1 MKNFSNGPGTFGGAP
16 SCVCLFTNFD
26 FEKAVEKFKRLAFE
40 WSFEFSLSK
49 SDYKAE
55 IKKAVDVVEKFEG
68 LVIEELHEEINA
80 FVEIFNNAYE
90 AWKWIQQYDKAIEE
104 IKLSLLKLL
113 KKSNYL
119 PMRIEKN

>member
-1 MKNFSNGPGTFGGAP
+1 MHVQWEYSWIGYIWT
-16 SCVCLFTNFD
+16 
-26 FEKAVEKFKRLAFE
+26 RR
-40 WSFEFSLSK
+40 
-49 SDYKAE
+49 
-55 IKKAVDVVEKFEG
+55 EKFEG
-68 LVIEELHEEINA
+68 LVIEEPHEEINA